1 MARLETAML
10 TRRALALAVAASA
23 TGLNIASFAAE
34 TYPARIIKVIVPFPP
49 GVPSEI
55 IYRLVA
61 DRLSAKFGQPV
72 IIENRPGGAGGTV
85 GAEFVANA
93 EPDGYTLLASAPG
106 PLVTAAALYKNLGY
120 EPSSSFTPIALLFT
134 SPELLAVNSALPAKS
149 LQELVSYVKSRPGRI
164 NFASAGYGTQPHL
177 LGEMLKSGAGIDIV
191 HVPYK
196 GNAAAITDLL
206 AGQVQIYF
214 ATPADI
220 LPHIV
225 GGKVRVIAVADTLRF
240 LQLPDVPTTVE
251 SGFPSLTAEF
261 WSGIL
266 APAGTSATVV
276 DQLNLAINEIM
287 LAPEARLALNQI
299 GGQAKTGTPQDFKAF
314 ITMETQKWS
323 AIIKATG
330 VKID

>member
-1 MARLETAML
+1 ML
-10 TRRALALAVAASA
+10 TRRVLALAAAASA

-34 TYPARIIKVIVPFPP
+34 TYPTRVIKVIVPFPP

-61 DRLSAKFGQPV
+61 NRLSTKFGQPV
-72 IIENRPGGAGGTV
+72 IIENHPGGAGGTV
-85 GAEFVANA
+85 GAAVVANA
-93 EPDGYTLLASAPG
+93 EPDGYTLLASAPS

-120 EPSSSFTPIALLFT
+120 EPSSSFAPIALLFT
-134 SPELLAVNSALPAKS
+134 SPQLLAVNSALPAKS

-177 LGEMLKSGAGIDIV
+177 LGEMLKSAADIDIV

-206 AGQVQIYF
+206 AGQVQMYF

-220 LPHIV
+220 LPYI
-225 GGKVRVIAVADTLRF
+225 GGGQVRVIAVADAVRF

-251 SGFPSLTAEF
+251 SGFPSLTAKF

-276 DQLNLAINEIM
+276 DQLNRAINEIM
-287 LAPEARLALNQI
+287 LALEARLALNQI
-299 GGQAKTGTPQDFKAF
+299 GGQAEPGTSQDFKAF

-330 VKID
+330 MKID

>member
-1 MARLETAML
+1 ML

-23 TGLNIASFAAE
+23 TGLTIASFAAE

-61 DRLSAKFGQPV
+61 HRLSTKFGQPV

-85 GAEFVANA
+85 GAAVVANA
-93 EPDGYTLLASAPG
+93 EPDGYTLLASAPS

-120 EPSSSFTPIALLFT
+120 EPSSSFAPIALLFT

-177 LGEMLKSGAGIDIV
+177 LGEMLKSAADIDIV

-206 AGQVQIYF
+206 AGQVQMYF

-220 LPHIV
+220 LPYI
-225 GGKVRVIAVADTLRF
+225 GGGQVRVIAVADAVRF

-251 SGFPSLTAEF
+251 SGFPSLTAKF

-266 APAGTSATVV
+266 APSGTSATVV

-299 GGQAKTGTPQDFKAF
+299 GGQAEPGTSQDFKGF

-323 AIIKATG
+323 AIIRATG